1 MICEKKGL
9 CLLSIL
15 FVVGS
20 AAWWDAS
27 DDSKNA
33 APKDGQCFIRD
44 HSWNSV
50 WPSVNNP
57 GFVQVLRV
65 DEDGTM
71 KVAYLKTTI
80 YHMQY
85 ADSPFEPDNWQQVTC
100 PPNIIPEVA
109 DFEDIF
115 KEENVGKC
123 FGDGE
128 RMFKI
133 GEEYKQSIV
142 LEVVDDQHYQL
153 VKYGHGMNNGK
164 WKQAVCPPFE
174 KMTPVTVLKAGTQEA
189 QAVHTAD
196 DERHT
201 YVVRLSGAKR

>member
-20 AAWWDAS
+20 AAWCDAS

-44 HSWNSV
+44 SSRTSD
-50 WPSVNNP
+50 WPSLNNE

-65 DEDGTM
+65 DGDGTM
-71 KVAYLKTTI
+71 KVAYLQTRI

-85 ADSPFEPDNWQQVTC
+85 SESPFDPDQWQQVTC
-100 PPNIIPEVA
+100 PPTIIPEVA

-115 KEENVGKC
+115 TKENVGKC
-123 FGDGE
+123 FADGE
-128 RMFKI
+128 RTFRI
-133 GEEYKQSIV
+133 GEEYKRSIV
-142 LEVVDDQHYQL
+142 LEVIDDKHYQL
-153 VKYGHGMNNGK
+153 VQYGHGKNNGK

-174 KMTPVTVLKAGTQEA
+174 KMT
-189 QAVHTAD
+189 AV
-196 DERHT
+196 
-201 YVVRLSGAKR
+201 SGMWGRSDIQ